1 MNRNISVIKDAD
13 GNSIV
18 VINDIIFKGRQSI
31 DWDDVKRYLYNYVDD
46 FYRIAESGD
55 LIYIGKDFPD
65 EYTGSKDTY
74 KLKGTLAKAKAN
86 AAQGIPEM
94 VEVATGKSYRENN
107 GEKHRNSARYGWDK
121 FNSFFALPVYD
132 NSGGL
137 ERYNVFHASLLF
149 RHGNDNKVH
158 LYDIIDIKKKRVTL

>member
-65 EYTGSKDTY
+65 EYTGSKYTY

-86 AAQGIPEM
+86 AAQGIP
-94 VEVATGKSYRENN
+94 
-107 GEKHRNSARYGWDK
+107 
-121 FNSFFALPVYD
+121 
-132 NSGGL
+132 
-137 ERYNVFHASLLF
+137 
-149 RHGNDNKVH
+149 
-158 LYDIIDIKKKRVTL
+158 

>member
-65 EYTGSKDTY
+65 EYTGSKYT
-74 KLKGTLAKAKAN
+74 
-86 AAQGIPEM
+86 
-94 VEVATGKSYRENN
+94 
-107 GEKHRNSARYGWDK
+107 
-121 FNSFFALPVYD
+121 
-132 NSGGL
+132 
-137 ERYNVFHASLLF
+137 
-149 RHGNDNKVH
+149 
-158 LYDIIDIKKKRVTL
+158 